1 MSLSACLLAP
11 LCALLLCVPAAAAQ
25 WQVVPAESSIGFS
38 SVWNN
43 RTIEGRFER
52 FQARI
57 NFDPEKLSEAMAD
70 VTIDLGSATT
80 GDRTVNSSLSGEDW
94 FATRASPTARF
105 VTQSITRTGPDQYL
119 ARGTLTLRGRSVPV
133 ELPFRL
139 TISGNQAVMQ
149 GQTRLDRR
157 AFGIGMQSDAPG
169 RWVSFPVPV
178 TVRVLARRAG

>member
-1 MSLSACLLAP
+1 MRASRRLAGV
-11 LCALLLCVPAAAAQ
+11 CALMLAMPAFAAQ

-57 NFDPEKLSEAMAD
+57 VFDPEDLAQAMAD
-70 VTIDLGSATT
+70 VTIDLTSATT
-80 GDRTVNSSLSGEDW
+80 GDRTVNSSLPGEDW
-94 FATRASPTARF
+94 FATRTSPTARF
-105 VTQSITRTGPDQYL
+105 VTQTIVQTGPGQYL

-139 TISGNQAVMQ
+139 SISGNQAVMQ

-169 RWVSFPVPV
+169 RWVAFPVPV
-178 TVRVLARRAG
+178 TVRVTARRAN

>member
-1 MSLSACLLAP
+1 MTIARLVAPICAVLLA
-11 LCALLLCVPAAAAQ
+11 VPVSAAQ

-43 RTIEGRFER
+43 RAVEGRFER

-57 NFDPEKLSEAMAD
+57 NFDPDNLAQAMAD

-80 GDRTVNSSLSGEDW
+80 GDRTVNASLSGEDW

-105 VTQSITRTGPDQYL
+105 VSQSISQTGPNQYL

-139 TISGNQAVMQ
+139 VISGNQAVMQ

-169 RWVSFPVPV
+169 RWVAFPVPV
-178 TVRVLARRAG
+178 TVRVTARRAG